1 MSDTAAAARRRAP
14 WGVLVVAVVTA
25 TLTGPGQTIGVS
37 VFIDHFVDDLDLSQS
52 SVSAAY
58 LVGTLTGSLALPF
71 VGRFVDRRGVRLA
84 QILVGAGF
92 TLALVNMSF
101 VNGLIW
107 LTVGFVGIRCLG
119 QGSLSLV
126 STVTVSV
133 AFTERRG
140 FALGIFSVASAGLM
154 ALVPFGLNFAI
165 DQVGWER
172 AWLIAAAVVG
182 GVVIPLGWFGL
193 TSLPRG
199 VERSPARARPV
210 STGAPIGP
218 GIPAATEDR
227 HDPSLTR
234 GEAVRT
240 RVFWVITMSSAMAG
254 MLVTALNFHQIDLL
268 GDAGLSETAA
278 AAMFIPQVVGST
290 VAGLAVGWAADRI
303 GTRYLPAVAM
313 VLLALAHVL
322 ASVAGPGVSVLA
334 YAVSLGATGGAV
346 RVVTSTLLPAYFGT
360 THLGSIQGVLNLI
373 GVGASALGPV
383 TLAVAE
389 GWFGSYPPAALS
401 LAVLPVAV
409 ALFALGPVERPLDS
423 LEEVS

>member
-1 MSDTAAAARRRAP
+1 MPDSSSSARSRAP
-14 WGVLVVAVVTA
+14 WGVLAVAVVTA

-37 VFIDHFVDDLDLSQS
+37 VFIDHFVDDLGLGRS
-52 SVSAAY
+52 SVSGAY

-71 VGRFVDRRGVRLA
+71 VGRFVDRRGVRIA
-84 QILVGAGF
+84 QVLVGAAF

-101 VNGLIW
+101 VNGLVW
-107 LTVGFVGIRCLG
+107 LTIGFVGIRCLG
-119 QGSLSLV
+119 QGSLSLI

-140 FALGIFSVASAGLM
+140 FALGIFSVVSAGLM
-154 ALVPFGLNFAI
+154 ALVPFGLNAAI
-165 DQVGWER
+165 DRVGWEQ

-182 GVVIPLGWFGL
+182 SIVVPIGWFGL
-193 TSLPRG
+193 RSLPRG

-240 RVFWVITMSSAMAG
+240 RIFWVITLSSSTAS

-268 GDAGLSETAA
+268 GDAGLSEAAA

-303 GTRYLPAVAM
+303 GTRFLPAVAM
-313 VLLALAHVL
+313 VLMASAHVL
-322 ASVAGPGVSVLA
+322 AAIAGPGWSVLV

-346 RVVTSTLLPAYFGT
+346 RVVTSTLLPVYFGT
-360 THLGSIQGVLNLI
+360 THLGSIQGVLNLV

-389 GWFGSYPPAALS
+389 GWLGSYPPAALA
-401 LAVLPVAV
+401 LAVLPVATAV
-409 ALFALGPVERPLDS
+409 FALGRVEPPLGAA
-423 LEEVS
+423 EVS